1 MAKNRVPSLL
11 QYRGSVHVGLRGEV
25 VGVTEHYDYPAQAV
39 DGGKTGGFST
49 ADTERMIVLQPDLI
63 LSSSIHAEEAVPSL
77 EESAW
82 FIHPEVFGKPKGG
95 D

>member
-1 MAKNRVPSLL
+1 M
-11 QYRGSVHVGLRGEV
+11 

-49 ADTERMIVLQPDLI
+49 PDMERIIALQPDLI
-63 LSSSIHAEEAVPSL
+63 LANSIHAEEVIPAL
-77 EESAW
+77 EESAR
-82 FIHPEVFGKPKGG
+82 FMHPEGLGKPKGG